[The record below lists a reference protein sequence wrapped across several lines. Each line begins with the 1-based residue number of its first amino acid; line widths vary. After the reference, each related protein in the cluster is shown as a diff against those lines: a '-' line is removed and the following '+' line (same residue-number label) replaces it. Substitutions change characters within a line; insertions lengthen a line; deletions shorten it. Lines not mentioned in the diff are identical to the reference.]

1 MHCVLISCSIHFLNQ
16 GVLDISPSSFDR
28 PPTWSF
34 DAQPLSMLVLQGSHE
49 QRSSRDQWLGGWH
62 PSFKGIGWCGDERL
76 WNEYSRYL
84 NEQMSSNNLILADL
98 PMAIYIFANDR
109 DRRRPHPKLGS
120 EILRISQACWC
131 FFVSITVC
139 LTTIE
144 YYPRKCWSE
153 YRWKRPLQAQSLLQ
167 SQTSH
172 ECRLLSIWPC
182 LGSRQLLSL
191 RDAMTL
197 LEWRGWEFENRCDT
211 CGIFSTGSHFAPGPV
226 ASDAPAD
233 IL

>member
-1 MHCVLISCSIHFLNQ
+1 M
-16 GVLDISPSSFDR
+16 
-28 PPTWSF
+28 
-34 DAQPLSMLVLQGSHE
+34 
-49 QRSSRDQWLGGWH
+49 
-62 PSFKGIGWCGDERL
+62 
-76 WNEYSRYL
+76 
-84 NEQMSSNNLILADL
+84 
-98 PMAIYIFANDR
+98 
-109 DRRRPHPKLGS
+109 
-120 EILRISQACWC
+120 

-144 YYPRKCWSE
+144 YYPQKCWSE
-153 YRWKRPLQAQSLLQ
+153 YRWKRPLQAQSVLQ

-233 IL
+233 ITPTSINNSTLPCPIPVINMPGGHWRGVAKTGGRGLGDSDMKILCGITDLSKILKWGLEV